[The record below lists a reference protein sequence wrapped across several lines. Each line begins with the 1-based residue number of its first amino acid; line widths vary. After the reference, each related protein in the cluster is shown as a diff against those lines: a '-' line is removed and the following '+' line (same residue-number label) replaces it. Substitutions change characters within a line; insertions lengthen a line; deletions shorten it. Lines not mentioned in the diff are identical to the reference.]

1 MAIGVICGPIFHKLI
16 FCMSIFSQ
24 YLAHQAKIT
33 TLQVQ
38 TDCSTPALAN
48 FGSDRLKR
56 EFLIPAL
63 AGDVVTSIAVSIVT
77 LLLSVEIL
85 RSKLGILLKRS
96 RLMWVSISVVEI
108 GWKLEKMLVDRIPG
122 GNFWISTWANI
133 FSRWASLVGAVTLPL
148 SPLQPG
154 DPYQKH
160 INTPDICPRQCR
172 CQNFQPGGK
181 KCESVCFGVKKPEFC
196 VLFGV

>member
-1 MAIGVICGPIFHKLI
+1 M
-16 FCMSIFSQ
+16 
-24 YLAHQAKIT
+24 T

-96 RLMWVSISVVEI
+96 RLM
-108 GWKLEKMLVDRIPG
+108 
-122 GNFWISTWANI
+122 
-133 FSRWASLVGAVTLPL
+133 
-148 SPLQPG
+148 
-154 DPYQKH
+154 
-160 INTPDICPRQCR
+160 
-172 CQNFQPGGK
+172 
-181 KCESVCFGVKKPEFC
+181 
-196 VLFGV
+196 